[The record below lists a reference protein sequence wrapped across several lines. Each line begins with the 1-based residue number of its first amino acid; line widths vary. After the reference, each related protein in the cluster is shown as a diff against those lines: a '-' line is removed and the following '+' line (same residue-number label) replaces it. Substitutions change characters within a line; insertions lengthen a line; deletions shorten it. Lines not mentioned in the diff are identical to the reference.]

1 MFTLVLLIPEDPWGR
16 SRHYFNRSN
25 KEEDGDSAASESKET
40 AVVWEK
46 NTLTFSFWRKASQ
59 AVMKNKR

>member
-1 MFTLVLLIPEDPWGR
+1 MFTLVLLTLKTHREKADTV
-16 SRHYFNRSN
+16 FNRSN
-25 KEEDGDSAASESKET
+25 QVEDGDPAASESKET
-40 AVVWEK
+40 AMVREN